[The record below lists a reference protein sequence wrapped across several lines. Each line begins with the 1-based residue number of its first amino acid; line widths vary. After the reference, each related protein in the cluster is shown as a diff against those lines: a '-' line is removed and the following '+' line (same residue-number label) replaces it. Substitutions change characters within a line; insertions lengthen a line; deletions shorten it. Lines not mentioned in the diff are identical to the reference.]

1 MSDLLDFFTSIFGA
15 LWDFFNI
22 EFPLLGMSVFQV
34 LMAALFLHL
43 AIKLIVQLLKGDEG
57 SGSHRNN
64 TES

>member
-1 MSDLLDFFTSIFGA
+1 MSDLLNFFTSVFSA

-34 LMAALFLHL
+34 LMAALFIHL
-43 AIKLIVQLLKGDEG
+43 GLKLIAQLLKGDEG

-64 TES
+64 MES

>member
-1 MSDLLDFFTSIFGA
+1 MSDFLNFITTLFGA
-15 LWDFFNI
+15 FWDFFNI

-34 LMAALFLHL
+34 LMAALFIHL
-43 AIKLIVQLLKGDEG
+43 GIKLIVQLLRGDEG